1 MHLPFTSGILPIYE
15 GTGFLFACSFTRLL
29 YSAFWFVKS
38 MKASA
43 CAGLLGFGSFN
54 KSCAQDIITI
64 GSYMLTRM
72 LCIPFHIAR
81 LHQKPARHIQ
91 SNLCMPNEP
100 AQIG

>member
-1 MHLPFTSGILPIYE
+1 MLLPITSGILPIHE

-54 KSCAQDIITI
+54 KSCTQNSITL
-64 GSYMLTRM
+64 GALYSHTNALHTFPCSQFALTTSQAYAKQHM
-72 LCIPFHIAR
+72 HA
-81 LHQKPARHIQ
+81 K
-91 SNLCMPNEP
+91 
-100 AQIG
+100 